1 MIKLYLRYSMKPIL
15 TIFMLLGLCNLAQS
29 QVQNGSFQVAKIS
42 GSVQLDGVLD
52 DEIWKGIAPL
62 TNFYQYFPSDT
73 LMAKHETEIYVAYDD
88 QFLYLAAKSY
98 CAGNDF
104 RSVSLKRD
112 YRFFDSDN
120 VAFVFDSFSDKTNG
134 YMFGMNAFGVRREA
148 LISNGGRQRQDF
160 DGSWDNKWD
169 GESKQYEDHWIC
181 EMAIPFNSVRFNA
194 GSEKWRFNAYRLD
207 FQDYEITTLT
217 KIPSN
222 NIIADLTNMSD
233 MIWEEPLTSSGKN
246 ISLIPYVS
254 SAVSRDYEDLDQT
267 KNLSNFGVGGDA
279 KIAITSGLNL
289 DLTINPDFSQ
299 VEVDRQVTNLQR
311 FEVLFPERRQFFL
324 ENADLFGRFGARF
337 NNPFFSRR
345 IGISRDTAT
354 DVNVQNAILFGAR
367 LSGKLNEKLRI
378 GVINMQTA
386 SQQDND
392 LPSFNYSVLAA
403 EQRVFDRSNIAFIL
417 VNKQAVNPDDFG
429 DTYDPFNRVAGI
441 EYRLATAN
449 NLWSGKATYHHAI
462 TASKNKHAFSHIAF
476 INYNKRAIEL
486 EYFQSIVGAGYDAQ
500 VGFVQRTDIWT
511 ASPEVKFK
519 FYPQNDVI
527 SNSQV
532 GLDVRLVSKLGN
544 DDNEFVTD
552 FELIEKNIQ
561 LSGRLNFTN
570 SSRLDG
576 ALEYE
581 TLKLLGDFDPTRI
594 QADSIFLKGGSD
606 QKNVIFRMNYSSD
619 NRKNFFYNI
628 RPLISSFYGGTRAGF
643 SGNMGYRF
651 QPIATLSL
659 NWNYNYINLGGDFET
674 AQLWLLGPR
683 FDFSFSKK
691 LFFTSFVQFN
701 NQAENLNINARLQ
714 WRFKPAS
721 DFFLVYADN
730 YLSEDFSQF
739 QKRNR
744 SLVAKLTYWLNI

>member
-1 MIKLYLRYSMKPIL
+1 MRPYITVIFLSFL
-15 TIFMLLGLCNLAQS
+15 TFGAFCQINDGAFE
-29 QVQNGSFQVAKIS
+29 VKKVS
-42 GSVQLDGVLD
+42 GTIQLDGVLD
-52 DEIWKGIAPL
+52 DDIWTGITPQ
-62 TNFYQYFPSDT
+62 TNFFQYFPSDT
-73 LMAKHETEIYVAYDD
+73 VLAKFDTEIYVAYDD
-88 QFLYLAAKSY
+88 NFLYIAAKSY

-104 RSVSLKRD
+104 RAISLKRD

-160 DGSWDNKWD
+160 DGSWDNKWN
-169 GESKQYEDHWIC
+169 GESKQYDDHWIC
-181 EMAIPFNSVRFNA
+181 EMAIPFKSVRFNS
-194 GSEKWRFNAYRLD
+194 GSKKWRFNAYRLD
-207 FQDYEITTLT
+207 FQDYEVTSLT

-222 NIIADLTNMSD
+222 NIIADLTNMTD
-233 MIWEEPLTSSGKN
+233 MVWEKPLTSSGKN
-246 ISLIPYVS
+246 ISIIPYA
-254 SAVSRDYEDLDQT
+254 SAAISRDYEDLEQT
-267 KNLSNFGVGGDA
+267 KNATSFGFGGDA

-289 DLTINPDFSQ
+289 DLTFNPDFSQ

-311 FEVLFPERRQFFL
+311 FEVFFPERRQFFL
-324 ENADLFGRFGARF
+324 ENADLFGRFGAGF

-345 IGISRDTAT
+345 IGIAQDTTT
-354 DVNVQNAILFGAR
+354 DENIQNAILFGAR

-378 GVINMQTA
+378 GLINMQTA
-386 SQQDND
+386 AQVEND

-417 VNKQAVNPDDFG
+417 VNKQAINPEKFG
-429 DTYDPFNRVAGI
+429 PTYDAFNRVAGI

-449 NLWSGKATYHHAI
+449 NLWSGKATYHQAI
-462 TASKNKHAFSHIAF
+462 TASKSENSFSHIGF
-476 INYNKRAIEL
+476 VNYNKRAFEL

-500 VGFVQRTDIWT
+500 VGFVQRTDIWL

-527 SNSQV
+527 SNSEI
-532 GLDVRLVSKLGN
+532 GFDVRLVSKLGQ
-544 DDNEFVTD
+544 DGNEFVED
-552 FELIEKNIQ
+552 FELIEKNFE

-570 SSRLDG
+570 SSRLNG
-576 ALEYE
+576 ALEFE
-581 TLKLLGDFDPTRI
+581 TLKLLDDFDPTRI
-594 QADSIFLKGGSD
+594 QADSVFLKGGTE
-606 QKNVIFRMNYSSD
+606 QRNMVFRVNYSSD
-619 NRKNFFYNI
+619 NRKNFFYNV
-628 RPLISSFYGGTRAGF
+628 RPLVASFYGGTRFGF
-643 SGNMGYRF
+643 SGDLGYRF

-659 NWNYNYINLGGDFET
+659 NWNYNNINLGGEFER

-691 LFFTSFVQFN
+691 LFLTTFVQFN

-721 DFFLVYADN
+721 DFFLVYTDN

-739 QKRNR
+739 QNRNR
-744 SLVAKLTYWLNI
+744 SLIAKFTYWLNI

>member
-1 MIKLYLRYSMKPIL
+1 MKHLL
-15 TIFMLLGLCNLAQS
+15 TSALLLVFFVPLAG
-29 QVQNGSFQVAKIS
+29 QVNSGSFQVKKVT
-42 GSVQLDGVLD
+42 GSVQLDGILD
-52 DEIWKGIAPL
+52 DEIWKDVLPQ
-62 TNFYQYFPSDT
+62 TNFHQYFPSDT
-73 LMAKHETEIYVAYDD
+73 VPAKYDTEIYVAYDD

-98 CAGNDF
+98 SAGNDF
-104 RSVSLKRD
+104 RAISLKRD

-134 YMFGMNAFGVRREA
+134 YMFGMNALGVRREA

-169 GESKQYEDHWIC
+169 GETKQYEDHWIC
-181 EMAIPFNSVRFNA
+181 EMAIPFNSVRFNS
-194 GSEKWRFNAYRLD
+194 GSKKWRFNAYRLD
-207 FQDYEITTLT
+207 FQDYEITSLT

-222 NIIADLTNMSD
+222 NIIADLTNMTD

-254 SAVSRDYEDLDQT
+254 AAMSRDYEDLDQE
-267 KNLSNFGVGGDA
+267 KSISDFGIGGDA

-311 FEVLFPERRQFFL
+311 FEVFFPERRQFFL
-324 ENADLFGRFGARF
+324 ENADLFGRFGAGF

-345 IGISRDTAT
+345 IGISRDTTT
-354 DVNVQNAILFGAR
+354 DENVQNAILFGAR
-367 LSGKLNEKLRI
+367 LSGKLNEKLRV
-378 GVINMQTA
+378 GLINMQTA
-386 SQQDND
+386 AQQEND

-417 VNKQAVNPDDFG
+417 VNKQAINPDDFG
-429 DTYDPFNRVAGI
+429 PTYDPFNRVAGI
-441 EYRLATAN
+441 EYRLATADN
-449 NLWSGKATYHHAI
+449 VWSGKATYHHAI
-462 TASKNKHAFSHIAF
+462 TSSKNKNAFSHIGF

-500 VGFVQRTDIWT
+500 VGFVQRTDIWS
-511 ASPEVKFK
+511 ASPEVKLK

-527 SNSQV
+527 SNSEI
-532 GLDVRLVSKLGN
+532 GFDVRLVSKLGK
-544 DDNEFVTD
+544 DDNEFVPN
-552 FELIEKNIQ
+552 FELIEKSFE
-561 LSGRLNFTN
+561 LSGRLSFTN
-570 SSRLDG
+570 SARLNG

-581 TLKLLGDFDPTRI
+581 TIKLLDDFDPTRI
-594 QADSIFLKGGSD
+594 QADSVFLAGGTD
-606 QKNVIFRMNYSSD
+606 QRNIIFRMNYTSD
-619 NRKNFFYNI
+619 NRKNLFYNF

-643 SGNMGYRF
+643 SGNAGYRF
-651 QPIATLSL
+651 QPIASLGL

-683 FDFSFSKK
+683 FDFSFTKK
-691 LFFTSFVQFN
+691 IFLTTFVQFN

-721 DFFLVYADN
+721 DFFIVYTDN

-739 QKRNR
+739 EKRNR
-744 SLVAKLTYWLNI
+744 SIVAKLTYWLNI